1 MVFLLLSFYRL
12 YIVMSWN
19 MPLFKVWSE
28 EKLNKKSVV
37 AENFAEHVSPFA
49 LTCLEGRG
57 FDPL

>member
-1 MVFLLLSFYRL
+1 MVFLLLSF

-28 EKLNKKSVV
+28 DKLTEKFVV
-37 AENFAEHVSPFA
+37 AESFAELVSTVA
-49 LTCLEGRG
+49 LACLEGGG